1 MITEDYCSFEVAKLL
16 KEKGFNE
23 PCRSYYTDYED
34 YIDFSY
40 CNDELTDLQMGV
52 WEILRPTH
60 QMAMKWLRKVHQL
73 HISVDVNPIY
83 GKTKNEK
90 GRSTCGLLYWHYMAS
105 GEWLNEKRD
114 PFKKAF
120 VVSAKS
126 YEDAVEAALKYSLK
140 KFDLK

>member
-1 MITEDYCSFEVAKLL
+1 MITEDYCSFEISKLL
-16 KEKGFNE
+16 KEKGFDE
-23 PCRSYYTDYED
+23 PCT
-34 YIDFSY
+34 
-40 CNDELTDLQMGV
+40 ELNKLC
-52 WEILRPTH
+52 LRDGEKPVLKVTH
-60 QMAMKWLRKVHQL
+60 QKVMKWLREAHQL
-73 HISVDVNPIY
+73 HISVDINPIY

-126 YEDAVEAALKYSLK
+126 YEEAVEAALKYCLEN
-140 KFDLK
+140 LI

>member
-1 MITEDYCSFEVAKLL
+1 MITEDYCSFKVAELL
-16 KEKGFNE
+16 KEKGFDE
-23 PCRSYYTDYED
+23 PCRTYYQDGEFVNTVCTQY
-34 YIDFSY
+34 YQWNSKSPFGHISA
-40 CNDELTDLQMGV
+40 
-52 WEILRPTH
+52 PTL
-60 QMAMKWLRKVHQL
+60 QMAMKWLREAHQL
-73 HISVDVNPIY
+73 HISVDINPIY

-126 YEDAVEAALKYSLK
+126 YEEAVEAALKYVLEN
-140 KFDLK
+140 LI